1 MSDYTNTFGGAAHD
15 TAEDTIQGVDF
26 DTQFDAV
33 ATMSASKAN
42 KKVPA
47 TTSNLATL
55 SATGDLTDSLE
66 TVTTMK
72 SYAKR
77 GAIYLDAATTSS
89 TISFSGTTISRTAGT
104 IDLSVF
110 KKGDVITITG
120 TTLNNTSYTL
130 ASDGATASMTT
141 TASTTAESGQVPVFT
156 TEGVVEVLDEDDMAT
171 DSASSVPS
179 QQSVKAYVDT
189 QDAATLAAVPA
200 WTLVETL
207 TLTSKQESTAIPAG
221 TKRIRVVVIGA
232 TRTTFNGNLN
242 LYIGDSGGYA
252 SSIGSVT
259 AVGTPTVYSWS
270 SLGYA
275 KIAASVNGA
284 TAMSGV
290 QELELINGT
299 YNWIIHG
306 IITPTSGGAHLSNG
320 TLSYANE
327 TDRIKFEASGTTFSA
342 GTVEI
347 WCYQ

>member
-1 MSDYTNTFGGAAHD
+1 MSDYSNTFGGAAHD

-55 SATGDLTDSLE
+55 DSGGDLGDSLE
-66 TVTTMK
+66 SVTTLK

-130 ASDGATASMTT
+130 ASDASASSITT

-156 TEGVVEVLDEDDMAT
+156 TDGVVEVLDEDDMAT

-179 QQSVKAYVDT
+179 QQSAKAYSD
-189 QDAATLAAVPA
+189 
-200 WTLVETL
+200 
-207 TLTSKQESTAIPAG
+207 SKISTDPSG
-221 TKRIRVVVIGA
+221 T
-232 TRTTFNGNLN
+232 
-242 LYIGDSGGYA
+242 
-252 SSIGSVT
+252 
-259 AVGTPTVYSWS
+259 
-270 SLGYA
+270 
-275 KIAASVNGA
+275 
-284 TAMSGV
+284 
-290 QELELINGT
+290 
-299 YNWIIHG
+299 
-306 IITPTSGGAHLSNG
+306 G
-320 TLSYANE
+320 TLSTGGTMEVFVSTLETYSGGGFDFTPQSHGLSGNPHEFHSYARCTAAGTSGFTVDDTVPIDLAIYSNLTNSGFTAWASE
-327 TDRIKFEASGTTFSA
+327 TQVGGHAASGGVRILDKANATFRLNDDSSTWDIFIVA
-342 GTVEI
+342 K
-347 WCYQ
+347 YYA

>member
-66 TVTTMK
+66 TVATMK

-141 TASTTAESGQVPVFT
+141 TVSTTAESGQVPVFT

-171 DSASSVPS
+171 DSASAVPS
-179 QQSVKAYVDT
+179 QQSVKAYVDSDRANAVSAYVKST
-189 QDAATLAAVPA
+189 GTLAGAQ
-200 WTLVETL
+200 TLSNNYNSEFT
-207 TLTSKQESTAIPAG
+207 
-221 TKRIRVVVIGA
+221 
-232 TRTTFNGNLN
+232 
-242 LYIGDSGGYA
+242 
-252 SSIGSVT
+252 SVT
-259 AVGTPTVYSWS
+259 KTATGKYTVVMANARTDYVVSLTPVKSTDCLPCVD
-270 SLGYA
+270 
-275 KIAASVNGA
+275 
-284 TAMSGV
+284 T
-290 QELELINGT
+290 
-299 YNWIIHG
+299 
-306 IITPTSGGAHLSNG
+306 ITST
-320 TLSYANE
+320 TE
-327 TDRIKFEASGTTFSA
+327 FTIKFIDSFGSFVNPDYIFI
-342 GTVEI
+342 TVHG
-347 WCYQ
+347 QKS